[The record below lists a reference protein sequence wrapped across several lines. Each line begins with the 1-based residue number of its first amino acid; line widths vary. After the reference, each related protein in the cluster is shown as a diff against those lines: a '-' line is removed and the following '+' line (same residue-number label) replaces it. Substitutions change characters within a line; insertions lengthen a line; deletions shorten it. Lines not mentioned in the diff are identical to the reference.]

1 MTLRPVSHQLLALLG
16 WLLLVS
22 AAAAV
27 GAIAS
32 LNASAFYIELN
43 KPAWAPPAHVF
54 GPVWSVLYLL
64 MGVSA
69 WLVWRS
75 SRRNAV
81 ALVLFLAQP
90 AANAFWSWLFF
101 AWHQGALATMEVLV
115 LLALIAATMRAFWP
129 ISRLAVLLLLP
140 YLFWVSFASV
150 LTWSVWQRNQGLL

>member
-32 LNASAFYIELN
+32 LNASAFYIELS
-43 KPAWAPPAHVF
+43 KPAWAAPAHVF

-81 ALVLFLAQP
+81 ALFCFWRSWQP
-90 AANAFWSWLFF
+90 TPFGQRSSSLGIKGRLLRWKCWFYWPSLRRPCG
-101 AWHQGALATMEVLV
+101 HSGRLV
-115 LLALIAATMRAFWP
+115 GSPFYYCYRICF
-129 ISRLAVLLLLP
+129 
-140 YLFWVSFASV
+140 
-150 LTWSVWQRNQGLL
+150 G

>member
-32 LNASAFYIELN
+32 LNASAFYIELS

-81 ALVLFLAQP
+81 ALVLFLAQL